1 MIPCGNQSFGTSEFV
16 LAGFPN
22 LNGTRVELFSMFL
35 LIYLLTLTGNVMIVG
50 VVGADSRL
58 QTPMYFFLSNLSC
71 LEILI
76 TSVII
81 PKMLSNFLSKR
92 HTISFAACITQF
104 YFYFFL
110 GASEFLLLAV
120 MSVDR
125 YLAICRPLHY
135 PLLMSGAVCFRVAVA
150 CWVGGLLPVLGPTVA
165 VALLP
170 FCKQGA
176 VVQHFFCD
184 SGPLLHLACTNTKKL
199 EEADF
204 VLASLVIVSSLM
216 MTAASYGHI
225 VLAVL
230 RIPSASGRQKA
241 FSTCTSHLMV
251 VTLFYGSAIFLY
263 VRPSQSGSV
272 DTNWSVTVVTT
283 FVTPLLNPFIYALRN
298 DRVKVALKD
307 MFRKV
312 VADFLGH
319 FLLVETLGKKTG
331 RGTRGS
337 AAAFRELS
345 GRPRSRGSTLS
356 PEVAALPPVPGFHLA
371 LALSPRNRALRS
383 LLPGQQKAGRCPG
396 LECRGI
402 EVVTG
407 APRSFSLMIPVLS
420 ALPSLGR
427 SHLEPLP
434 SSAQP
439 HRLPAPRLFSVTRT
453 VQGAPFKRQCGS
465 GGIRTH
471 APEETGALIQRLRP
485 LGHATSGD

>member
-1 MIPCGNQSFGTSEFV
+1 MAPRGNQSDGTTEFV

-22 LNGTRVELFSMFL
+22 LNSTGVGLFSVFF
-35 LIYLLTLTGNVMIVG
+35 LIYALTLTGNVLIVG
-50 VVGADSRL
+50 AVGADHRL
-58 QTPMYFFLSNLSC
+58 QTPMYFFLGNLSC

-135 PLLMSGAVCFRVAVA
+135 PLLMNGAVCFRVALA
-150 CWVGGLLPVLGPTVA
+150 CWVGGLLPVLGPTMA
-165 VALLP
+165 VASLP

-176 VVQHFFCD
+176 VVRHFFCD
-184 SGPLLHLACTNTKKL
+184 SGLLLHLACTNTTKL

-204 VLASLVIVSSLM
+204 VLAFLVIVASLTI
-216 MTAASYGHI
+216 TAASYGRI

-230 RIPSASGRQKA
+230 RIPSAAGRQKA

-251 VTLFYGSAIFLY
+251 VSLFYGSAIFLY

-272 DTNWSVTVVTT
+272 DANWSVTVITT

-298 DRVKVALKD
+298 DRVREALKD

-312 VADFLGH
+312 LAELLEHPFLGEN
-319 FLLVETLGKKTG
+319 LRKKTV
-331 RGTRGS
+331 S
-337 AAAFRELS
+337 
-345 GRPRSRGSTLS
+345 
-356 PEVAALPPVPGFHLA
+356 
-371 LALSPRNRALRS
+371 
-383 LLPGQQKAGRCPG
+383 
-396 LECRGI
+396 
-402 EVVTG
+402 
-407 APRSFSLMIPVLS
+407 
-420 ALPSLGR
+420 
-427 SHLEPLP
+427 
-434 SSAQP
+434 
-439 HRLPAPRLFSVTRT
+439 
-453 VQGAPFKRQCGS
+453 
-465 GGIRTH
+465 
-471 APEETGALIQRLRP
+471 
-485 LGHATSGD
+485 

>member
-319 FLLVETLGKKTG
+319 FLLVETLGKKT
-331 RGTRGS
+331 
-337 AAAFRELS
+337 
-345 GRPRSRGSTLS
+345 
-356 PEVAALPPVPGFHLA
+356 
-371 LALSPRNRALRS
+371 
-383 LLPGQQKAGRCPG
+383 
-396 LECRGI
+396 
-402 EVVTG
+402 
-407 APRSFSLMIPVLS
+407 
-420 ALPSLGR
+420 
-427 SHLEPLP
+427 
-434 SSAQP
+434 
-439 HRLPAPRLFSVTRT
+439 
-453 VQGAPFKRQCGS
+453 
-465 GGIRTH
+465 
-471 APEETGALIQRLRP
+471 
-485 LGHATSGD
+485 